1 MYDFVAKKL
10 HYVSNIINDIDGTFD
25 LFPFV
30 LTENGM
36 LDKKSSF
43 EIIEENK
50 IPESLKNID
59 ADDNP
64 VIRISELK

>member
-50 IPESLKNID
+50 IPESLTNID